1 MARIAFGLTL
11 SLVGTACWLALEEFR
26 YLAPY
31 RDEIAARYG
40 AAIVAYC
47 LALAFDLFAFL
58 YWLSRRLGLGDVG
71 RKLRRLEGEVR
82 RGSTFDSELADRLR
96 DQREGLS

>member
-11 SLVGTACWLALEEFR
+11 SVAGTACWLALEEFR

-31 RDEIAARYG
+31 RDEIAARHG
-40 AAIVAYC
+40 AAIAAYC

-71 RKLRRLEGEVR
+71 RKLRRLEGEMR
-82 RGSTFDSELADRLR
+82 RGSTFDRELAERLR

>member
-1 MARIAFGLTL
+1 MARIAFGLTV
-11 SLVGTACWLALEEFR
+11 SIGGAAIWLAMEEFR

-40 AAIVAYC
+40 WAITASC
-47 LALAFDLFAFL
+47 LALAFNLFAFL

-82 RGSTFDSELADRLR
+82 RGSTFDTELAERLR
-96 DQREGLS
+96 GQSEGHS